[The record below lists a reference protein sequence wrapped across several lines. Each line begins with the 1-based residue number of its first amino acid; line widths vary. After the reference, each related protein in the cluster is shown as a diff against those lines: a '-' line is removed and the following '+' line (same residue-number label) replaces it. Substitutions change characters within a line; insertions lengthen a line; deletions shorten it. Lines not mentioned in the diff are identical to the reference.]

1 MTTELSSDWRH
12 TLCTC
17 MSPYLCSVS
26 LFSVPT
32 VQPVFLWAC
41 LRCGYCHL
49 QSAFWRCAASL
60 SSPFL
65 HHSLD
70 CNPWEGYPLLTGI
83 LTWCQQ
89 LPAHE
94 HGLDPFRDFVSQKG
108 RLSAVMSNSGT
119 NVPLV
124 QMRIMF
130 SGILASTLRPGHTIT
145 VGLHIGVHFLAAYIT
160 ISLVSFSAASPQKHA
175 FYPPLMSRSDQ
186 QRIVENV
193 CNHNLRAET

>member
-41 LRCGYCHL
+41 L
-49 QSAFWRCAASL
+49 
-60 SSPFL
+60 
-65 HHSLD
+65 
-70 CNPWEGYPLLTGI
+70 N
-83 LTWCQQ
+83 
-89 LPAHE
+89 
-94 HGLDPFRDFVSQKG
+94 FVSQKG

-145 VGLHIGVHFLAAYIT
+145 VGLHIGVHFIAAYIT

-193 CNHNLRAET
+193 CNHNLRAEI